1 MEREFDG
8 KIRKVG
14 NSFIVTIPINT
25 IERYD
30 LNEGEFVTVLITDEE
45 SIKKGK
51 KKNETKRRKV

>member
-14 NSFIVTIPINT
+14 NSFVVTIPINT

-30 LNEGEFVTVLITDEE
+30 LKENEFVTILITDEK
-45 SIKKGK
+45 STK
-51 KKNETKRRKV
+51 KKRDKK